1 MQDFS
6 KEKCNIYVVFNICL
20 HIKSLFVGAH
30 INLYYARAWEMKEDK
45 TNGADKADK
54 TDRAD
59 KTNGA
64 NKANKAD
71 KANGADKTDKAD
83 KTNGVDKAD

>member
-6 KEKCNIYVVFNICL
+6 KEKCNIYVDFNTCL
-20 HIKSLFVGAH
+20 HNMQPFCGRTH
-30 INLYYARAWEMKEDK
+30 YLYYARAWEMKEDK
-45 TNGADKADK
+45 T
-54 TDRAD
+54 T
-59 KTNGA
+59 GA

-71 KANGADKTDKAD
+71 KANGANGADKTDRADKAD